1 MRTVGLVSWEYGTG
15 QTTAAINLA
24 MGLTRL
30 NRRVIL
36 VNLNHSMRVFLW
48 LRTPAS
54 GDELSFDHIYSSS
67 SGVDFV
73 YPAADM
79 RLILDTSSYDYA
91 ILNIGGDDAVYCKE
105 GIRCSDLIIACT
117 RLQNPNEC
125 CHLLELQSKIQTSRP
140 DNQGLDLLLPMQI
153 HSGEWAVNSQ
163 RLFEL
168 AEAFGDDKIA
178 DYLPHCERI
187 HDLYLQKKFVWN
199 IPQPAIIDAFNRMVE
214 RVEQLTCIS
223 HDGSDH

>member
-1 MRTVGLVSWEYGTG
+1 MRTVGLVSWESGTG
-15 QTTAAINLA
+15 QNTAAVNLA
-24 MGLTRL
+24 MGLTQG
-30 NRRVIL
+30 NKRVIL
-36 VNLNHSMRVFLW
+36 VNLNRSMRVFHW
-48 LRTPAS
+48 LRTSAT
-54 GDELSFDHIYSSS
+54 GDELSFDNIYSSS

-73 YPAADM
+73 YPAANM
-79 RLILDTSSYDYA
+79 RLTIDKLSYDYA
-91 ILNIGGDDAVYCKE
+91 ILNIGGDDAVYCE
-105 GIRCSDLIIACT
+105 QSIRCSDLMIACT
-117 RLQNPNEC
+117 RLQSPNEC
-125 CHLLELQSKIQTSRP
+125 PHLLDLQSRIKRYRP
-140 DNQGLDLLLPMQI
+140 NNQGLDLLLPMQI

-214 RVEQLTCIS
+214 RVEQLT
-223 HDGSDH
+223 

>member
-1 MRTVGLVSWEYGTG
+1 MRTVGLVSWESGTG
-15 QTTAAINLA
+15 QNTAAVNLA
-24 MGLTRL
+24 NGLTQR
-30 NRRVIL
+30 NWRVII
-36 VNLNHSMRVFLW
+36 VNLNHNKRVFDW
-48 LRTPAS
+48 LRTAATS
-54 GDELSFDHIYSSS
+54 EQLSYDHIYSSS

-73 YPAADM
+73 YPAVDM
-79 RLILDTSSYDYA
+79 RLAIEKLSYDYA
-91 ILNIGGDDAVYCKE
+91 ILNIGGDDAGYCEE
-105 GIRCSDLIIACT
+105 GILCSDLIIACT
-117 RLQNPNEC
+117 RLQSPNEC
-125 CHLLELQSKIQTSRP
+125 RHLLELQSKIQRYRL

-199 IPQPAIIDAFNRMVE
+199 IPQPAIIDAFNRMLE
-214 RVEQLTCIS
+214 RVEQLT
-223 HDGSDH
+223 